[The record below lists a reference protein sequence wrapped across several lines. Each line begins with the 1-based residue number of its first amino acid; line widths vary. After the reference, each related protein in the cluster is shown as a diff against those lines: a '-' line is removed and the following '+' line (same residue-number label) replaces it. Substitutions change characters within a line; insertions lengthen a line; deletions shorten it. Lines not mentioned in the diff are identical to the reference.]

1 MTAKKTKI
9 GIIGV
14 TGYTGGELLKLAL
27 SHPFVEVSY
36 LGSSSQTGHIAAV
49 YPQYAKTNL
58 ELENINIDTIAA
70 KCDVVFLATPHGAA
84 MELVPQVLKA
94 KPDMKIID
102 LGADY
107 RIKDAAKYE
116 EYYKLKHSDTGNL
129 AKAVYGLP
137 EVNRDAIK
145 KASVIANPGCYPTA
159 TAIGLAPVLDIID
172 LNNIVIDG
180 KSGVSG
186 AGKKSDVEYS
196 FCELDENLKPYGI
209 INHRHIP
216 EIEQTLSEL
225 AGKDI
230 KVTFTPHLI
239 PMIRGMLVSTYVKLS
254 KSITQADV
262 DRIYTDYYTKE
273 PNIIYTP
280 SISTSAVTGTNL
292 ALVYAVVD
300 GDRLKIFCAI
310 DNLVKG
316 AAGQA
321 IQNLNI
327 LMGYDEK
334 EGLK

>member
-1 MTAKKTKI
+1 MTKKTKI

-27 SHPFVEVSY
+27 SHPFVEVAY
-36 LGSSSQTGHIAAV
+36 LGSSSQTGHISAV

-58 ELENINIDTIAA
+58 KLENIDIETIAA
-70 KCDVVFLATPHGAA
+70 KCDAVFLATPHGTA
-84 MELVPQVLKA
+84 MGLVPQILKA

-107 RIKDAAKYE
+107 RIKDTIKYE
-116 EYYKLKHSDTGNL
+116 KYYKLKHSDTSNL
-129 AKAVYGLP
+129 SKAAYGLP
-137 EVNRDAIK
+137 EINRETIK

-172 LNNIVIDG
+172 LNNIIIDG

-186 AGKKSDVEYS
+186 AGKKAETEYS
-196 FCELDENLKPYGI
+196 FCELDENLKPYAV

-216 EIEQTLSEL
+216 EIEQTLSGI

-230 KVTFTPHLI
+230 QITFTPHLI
-239 PMIRGMLVSTYVKLS
+239 PMIRGMLVSTYVELS
-254 KSITQADV
+254 KPLTQAEV
-262 DRIYTDYYTKE
+262 DKIYTDYYAKE
-273 PNIIYTP
+273 PNIIYTTN
-280 SISTSAVTGTNL
+280 ISTSTVMGTNL

-300 GDRLKIFCAI
+300 GDRLKIFCTI

-327 LMGYDEK
+327 LMGYNEK
-334 EGLK
+334 EGLR

>member
-1 MTAKKTKI
+1 MTTKKTKI

-27 SHPFVEVSY
+27 SHPFVEVAY
-36 LGSSSQTGHIAAV
+36 LGSSSQTGHISTV

-58 ELENINIDTIAA
+58 KLENIDIGTIAA
-70 KCDVVFLATPHGAA
+70 KCDVLFLATPHGAA
-84 MELVPQVLKA
+84 MELVPQILKA
-94 KPDMKIID
+94 KSGIKIID

-116 EYYKLKHSDTGNL
+116 KYYKLKHSDTGNL
-129 AKAVYGLP
+129 AKAAYGLP

-159 TAIGLAPVLDIID
+159 TALGLAPVLNNIDIS
-172 LNNIVIDG
+172 NIVIDG

-186 AGKKSDVEYS
+186 AGKKSEVEYS

-209 INHRHIP
+209 VGHRHIP
-216 EIEQTLSEL
+216 EIEQTLSGL

-239 PMIRGMLVSTYVKLS
+239 PMIRGMIVSTYVKLTKPLS
-254 KSITQADV
+254 QEEIDKIYSDYYDSELNV
-262 DRIYTDYYTKE
+262 IYTK
-273 PNIIYTP
+273 N
-280 SISTSAVTGTNL
+280 ISTSTVLGTNL

-327 LMGYDEK
+327 LAGYDEK

>member
-27 SHPFVEVSY
+27 SHPFVEVAY
-36 LGSSSQTGHIAAV
+36 LGSSSQTGHISAV

-58 ELENINIDTIAA
+58 KLESIDITTVAA
-70 KCDVVFLATPHGAA
+70 KCDVLFLATPHGTA
-84 MELVPQVLKA
+84 MGLVPQILKA

-107 RIKDAAKYE
+107 RIKDTIKYE
-116 EYYKLKHSDTGNL
+116 KYYKLKHSDTSNL
-129 AKAVYGLP
+129 SKAAYGLP
-137 EVNRDAIK
+137 EINREAIK

-159 TAIGLAPVLDIID
+159 TVIGLAPVLGYIDIY
-172 LNNIVIDG
+172 NIIIDG

-186 AGKKSDVEYS
+186 AGKKAETEYS
-196 FCELDENLKPYGI
+196 FCELDENLKPYAIVG
-209 INHRHIP
+209 HRHIP
-216 EIEQTLSEL
+216 EMEQTLSGI

-230 KVTFTPHLI
+230 QISFTPHLI
-239 PMIRGMLVSTYVKLS
+239 PMIRGMLVSTYVKLT
-254 KSITQADV
+254 KPLTQADV
-262 DRIYTDYYTKE
+262 DKIYTDHYAKE
-273 PNIIYTP
+273 PNVIYTP
-280 SISTSAVTGTNL
+280 NISTGSVTGTNL
-292 ALVYAVVD
+292 ALVYAIVD

-327 LMGYDEK
+327 MMGYDEK
-334 EGLK
+334 EGLR